1 MGTYYKDAMVLP
13 AERRREYFRRA
24 VGIGISEYLA
34 KRGIACSMQDLQGL
48 LDGLMIELAEGRI
61 PSSDVLSFGLATAAQ
76 YFSFED
82 ESALYEFIDSGAA
95 P

>member
-1 MGTYYKDAMVLP
+1 
-13 AERRREYFRRA
+13 
-24 VGIGISEYLA
+24 
-34 KRGIACSMQDLQGL
+34 MQYLQGL
-48 LDGLMIELAEGRI
+48 LDGLMVELAEGRI